1 MMITDSA
8 NPQNP
13 RAASST
19 DQLLQLIYGTII
31 TQMIAVA
38 AQLRIADFLDGEPK
52 SVKDLAAAT
61 DTHAPTL
68 YRLLRALA
76 NVGIFAEIEPQ
87 RFTLTPL
94 ARLLQSDAPNSLQ
107 RYAILFGTQLWYGSL
122 TNLLRSVQTGD
133 SALEITF
140 GMNLFEYLQQH
151 PADGAIFNE
160 AMTSISRQEAIAV
173 RDAYDFSPFRTLVDV
188 GGGHGILLTTILK
201 ANSALKGILFDRP
214 AVVEG
219 ARALIQQEGI
229 GDRCQ
234 PVDGDFFTAVPTGG
248 DAYVLK
254 YIIHDWDDERARK
267 VLSNC
272 REAMRPDSRV
282 LVVDV
287 VIPTGNTPFVGKL
300 KDMVMLSVS
309 PSGLERTEAEFKD
322 LFSKAGFKLNRIIA
336 TNSIVS
342 IIEGVPE

>member
-1 MMITDSA
+1 MTDST
-8 NPQNP
+8 NLQNP
-13 RAASST
+13 HAASST
-19 DQLLQLIYGTII
+19 DQLLQMIYGTII

-38 AQLRIADFLDGEPK
+38 AQLRIADFLAEGLK
-52 SVKDLAAAT
+52 SVEDLAAAT
-61 DTHAPTL
+61 STHAPTL

-76 NVGIFAEIEPQ
+76 SLGLFAETEPQ
-87 RFTLTPL
+87 HFTLTPL
-94 ARLLQSDAPNSLQ
+94 ARLLQSDAPDSLQ
-107 RYAILFGTQLWYGSL
+107 RYAILFGTRLWYDSL
-122 TNLLRSVQTGD
+122 TNLLRSVQSGD
-133 SALEITF
+133 PALEITF

-151 PADGAIFNE
+151 PADGTIFNK
-160 AMTSISRQEAIAV
+160 AMTSVSRQEAIAV

-201 ANSALKGILFDRP
+201 TNPILKGILFDRP

-219 ARALIQQEGI
+219 ARALMQQEGVS
-229 GDRCQ
+229 DRCQ
-234 PVDGDFFTAVPTGG
+234 SVDGDFFTAVPTGG

-254 YIIHDWDDERARK
+254 YVIHDWDDERARK
-267 VLSNC
+267 ILSNC
-272 REAMRPDSRV
+272 REAMRPDGRV

-287 VIPTGNTPFVGKL
+287 VLPTGNTPFVGKL

-309 PSGLERTEAEFKD
+309 PGGRERTKAEFQD

-342 IIEGVPE
+342 IIEGMPE

>member
-1 MMITDSA
+1 MTDSA
-8 NPQNP
+8 NLQNP
-13 RAASST
+13 HAASST
-19 DQLLQLIYGTII
+19 EQLLQMIYGTII

-68 YRLLRALA
+68 CRLLRALA
-76 NVGIFAEIEPQ
+76 NVGFLRKRNPQ
-87 RFTLTPL
+87 HFTLTPL
-94 ARLLQSDAPNSLQ
+94 ARLLQSDAPDSLQ

-122 TNLLRSVQTGD
+122 PNLLRSVQTGD

-160 AMTSISRQEAIAV
+160 AMTSVSRQEAIAV
-173 RDAYDFSPFRTLVDV
+173 REAYDFSPFRTLVDV
-188 GGGHGILLTTILK
+188 GGGHGFLLTTILK
-201 ANSALKGILFDRP
+201 ANSSLKGILFDRP

-219 ARALIQQEGI
+219 ARALMQQEGVS
-229 GDRCQ
+229 DRCQ

-248 DAYVLK
+248 DAYILK
-254 YIIHDWDDERARK
+254 YIIHDWDDERAWK
-267 VLSNC
+267 ILSNC

-287 VIPTGNTPFVGKL
+287 VFPTGNTPFVGKL

-309 PSGLERTEAEFKD
+309 PGGLERTAAEFQD

-342 IIEGVPE
+342 IIEGMPE

>member
-8 NPQNP
+8 NLQDPH
-13 RAASST
+13 AASST
-19 DQLLQLIYGTII
+19 EQLLQMIYGTII
-31 TQMIAVA
+31 TQMVAVA
-38 AQLRIADFLDGEPK
+38 AQLKIADFLDGDPK
-52 SVKDLAAAT
+52 SVEDLAAAT

-76 NVGIFAEIEPQ
+76 HLGIFAETAPQ
-87 RFTLTPL
+87 HFTLTPL
-94 ARLLQSDAPNSLQ
+94 ASLLQSDAPDSLQ
-107 RYAILFGTQLWYGSL
+107 RYAILFGTPLWYGSL
-122 TNLLRSVQTGD
+122 TNLLRSVQTGG

-140 GMNLFEYLQQH
+140 GMKLFEYLQQH

-160 AMTSISRQEAIAV
+160 AMTSVSRQEAIAV
-173 RDAYDFSPFRTLVDV
+173 REAYDFSPLRTLVDV
-188 GGGHGILLTTILK
+188 GGGHGMLLTTIVK
-201 ANSALKGILFDRP
+201 ANPALKGILFDRP

-219 ARALIQQEGI
+219 ARALMQQEGVS
-229 GDRCQ
+229 DRCQ
-234 PVDGDFFTAVPTGG
+234 LLGGDFFTAVPKGG

-254 YIIHDWDDERARK
+254 YIIHDWDYERARK
-267 VLSNC
+267 ILSHC

-287 VIPTGNTPFVGKL
+287 VFPTGNTPFVGKL

-309 PSGLERTEAEFKD
+309 PSGMERTAAEFQD
-322 LFSKAGFKLNRIIA
+322 LFSESGFKLNRIIA

-342 IIEGVPE
+342 IIEGMPE